1 MDIMCF
7 PNTLRKLFQ
16 MLYVYMGVKVKVS
29 EPLKVVQFLQ
39 KNLKIAFNMQ
49 SVIGLGNRLL

>member
-29 EPLKVVQFLQ
+29 EPLEVVQFLQ
-39 KNLKIAFNMQ
+39 KNLKIAFNMG

>member
-1 MDIMCF
+1 
-7 PNTLRKLFQ
+7 
-16 MLYVYMGVKVKVS
+16 MGVKVKVS

>member
-16 MLYVYMGVKVKVS
+16 MLYDVYMSEPNVKVNVF
-29 EPLKVVQFLQ
+29 EPLEVVQFL
-39 KNLKIAFNMQ
+39 
-49 SVIGLGNRLL
+49 